1 MIHSKRENEN
11 GEKKGLAILVQVPM
25 NLSYE

>member
-1 MIHSKRENEN
+1 MIYSKRENEN
-11 GEKKGLAILVQVPM
+11 GEKKGWMILVQVPI